1 MEEQKYGELCEKSEA
16 VAPTGAAEE
25 QSGQLS
31 TAPAADGQ
39 SANAHA
45 LTAEPAA
52 ESGEI
57 ADATAKTPGAAIYH
71 IRHTPA
77 ASVGA
82 KVSMR
87 PSQVLL
93 GTGRSAQRPLC
104 PDGTAAA
111 AAPDH
116 PQSAAVPRRAASMRD
131 IAYAIVAAILSVF
144 LVDCLLWH
152 SAGLGTAVSAAAM
165 YIATVLYLF
174 GRKKHFDAYTAA
186 IGVLFL
192 LLSASLVFSDNGGA
206 KFFAV
211 TAMTILYAAT
221 VMDMASMRR
230 SLSGTLGSVGDLF
243 RTMFAQS
250 FGKIGAG
257 TWALFHKNSRD
268 GKKSS
273 SKTGAVLIGI
283 VTALPVLAVIIPLLV
298 SSDAAFEGL
307 LKSFSPEIAAEIIGA
322 VIVGLMLFIV
332 LFSQAFTAPD
342 SNDEVR
348 RHAPDSEKGLAPAA
362 AAAFSYAV
370 SAVYILYLVS
380 QLAYFF
386 NAFSGILQDGYT
398 MAQYARRGFFEMCVI
413 CLINLTIVFAANLI
427 TRKKN
432 GRICISLRIPSVFI
446 CTFSLVLIA
455 TALSKMVMYISAYG
469 MTRLRIYTS
478 LFMVFLA
485 VTFLFVI
492 LRLFISR
499 VPYMKAVLL
508 CAAVL
513 IGASCAADI
522 DSVVA
527 RYNVNAYLDGRL
539 SNIDM
544 RLLRDMNSDAAV
556 PYVYKLTSDS
566 DPEVASAAMDI
577 MKSRFDSAFDV
588 KAINGTLR
596 PLPRRSTDMRGYNAV
611 KGRAAKILLDDW
623 EKYYRYRYS
632 DGYYD
637 GYGNRS
643 YYGSDNEYSS
653 DTASGKWT

>member
-39 SANAHA
+39 SASAHA
-45 LTAEPAA
+45 PTAEPAA

-71 IRHTPA
+71 IKHTPA

-87 PSQVLL
+87 PPQVLL
-93 GTGRSAQRPLC
+93 GIGRSAQRPSC

-111 AAPDH
+111 AASH
-116 PQSAAVPRRAASMRD
+116 PQSAAEPRRAASKRD

-144 LVDCLLWH
+144 LVDCLFWH
-152 SAGLGTAVSAAAM
+152 SAGLGTAVSAAAI

-186 IGVLFL
+186 LGVLFL

-206 KFFAV
+206 KFFSL
-211 TAMTILYAAT
+211 TAMTVLYAAT

-230 SLSGTLGSVGDLF
+230 SLPGTLGSVGDLF

-257 TWALFHKNSRD
+257 MWALFHIKRRG

-413 CLINLTIVFAANLI
+413 CLINLTACPV
-427 TRKKN
+427 
-432 GRICISLRIPSVFI
+432 
-446 CTFSLVLIA
+446 
-455 TALSKMVMYISAYG
+455 
-469 MTRLRIYTS
+469 
-478 LFMVFLA
+478 
-485 VTFLFVI
+485 
-492 LRLFISR
+492 
-499 VPYMKAVLL
+499 
-508 CAAVL
+508 
-513 IGASCAADI
+513 
-522 DSVVA
+522 
-527 RYNVNAYLDGRL
+527 
-539 SNIDM
+539 
-544 RLLRDMNSDAAV
+544 
-556 PYVYKLTSDS
+556 
-566 DPEVASAAMDI
+566 
-577 MKSRFDSAFDV
+577 
-588 KAINGTLR
+588 
-596 PLPRRSTDMRGYNAV
+596 
-611 KGRAAKILLDDW
+611 
-623 EKYYRYRYS
+623 
-632 DGYYD
+632 
-637 GYGNRS
+637 
-643 YYGSDNEYSS
+643 
-653 DTASGKWT
+653 